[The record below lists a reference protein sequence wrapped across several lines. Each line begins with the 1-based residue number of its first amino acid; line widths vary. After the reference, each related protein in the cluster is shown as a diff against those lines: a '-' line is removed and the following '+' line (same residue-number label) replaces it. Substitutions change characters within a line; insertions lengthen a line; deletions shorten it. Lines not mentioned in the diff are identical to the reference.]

1 MYMPVYAKIGQVL
14 YGGDAKVHYIFLFTF
29 TLHIGMTPSYS
40 IIEMEKT
47 Y

>member
-1 MYMPVYAKIGQVL
+1 MFVPVYAKIDQVL
-14 YGGDAKVHYIFLFTF
+14 YETDPELKYIFPF
-29 TLHIGMTPSYS
+29 TLHIGMAPSCR

>member
-1 MYMPVYAKIGQVL
+1 MYVPVYAKIDQVL
-14 YGGDAKVHYIFLFTF
+14 YERDAEVQYIFPF
-29 TLHIGMTPSYS
+29 TLHIGMAPSYR

>member
-1 MYMPVYAKIGQVL
+1 MPVYAKIGQVP
-14 YGGDAKVHYIFLFTF
+14 YERDAEIHYIFPF
-29 TLHIGMTPSYS
+29 TLHIGTTPSYS